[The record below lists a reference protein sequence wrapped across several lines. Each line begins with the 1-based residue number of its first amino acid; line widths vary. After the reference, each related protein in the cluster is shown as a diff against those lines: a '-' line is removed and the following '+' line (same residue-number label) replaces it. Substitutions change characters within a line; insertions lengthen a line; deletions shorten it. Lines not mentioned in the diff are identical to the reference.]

1 MKKHSQKINDILKL
15 GFSKRTL
22 SVMTESQ
29 ISALHNRLVESKKE
43 TKEEVKPVQKTSFE
57 ITGNGSGTLPASAK
71 GYNLSTKDGKTVATP
86 MEENKTKKSKTEK
99 NPWAICT
106 SSLSDEFGTS
116 ERSEWSK
123 KQMNKYERCVKGVKK
138 TIDEGRN
145 PYEFLIEEKMAEIVE
160 RHISP
165 KISKADLLEAV
176 RNKMISEQPAPTTK
190 PKPGTKPSPATDPN
204 FDPFIN
210 PDPDDQPE
218 ANSPEPTTKPK
229 PGTKPAPTTNPD
241 FDPFISPDPDDQPEA
256 KGLDSFMK
264 KVKLMGLIKKH
275 TKRK

>member
-15 GFSKRTL
+15 GFSKKTL

-29 ISALHNRLVESKKE
+29 VNALHKRLVNEETTKTTTQKIYSPSEIKSKGSIPGGSSVSLDANNNVVVTKGGELGE
-43 TKEEVKPVQKTSFE
+43 TQ
-57 ITGNGSGTLPASAK
+57 
-71 GYNLSTKDGKTVATP
+71 
-86 MEENKTKKSKTEK
+86 KKSKKSEK

-123 KQMNKYERCVKGVKK
+123 KQMNKYERCVKDVKK
-138 TIDEGRN
+138 TIKEGRN
-145 PYEFLIEEKMAEIVE
+145 PYEFLIEQKMAEIVE
-160 RHISP
+160 RHLAP

-218 ANSPEPTTKPK
+218 ANSPEPTIKPK

>member
-57 ITGNGSGTLPASAK
+57 ISGDGGTLPPNPK
-71 GYNLSTKDGKTVATP
+71 GYQVSTKAGKTVATP
-86 MEENKTKKSKTEK
+86 MEENKTKKSKTKK

-138 TIDEGRN
+138 TIDEGKN
-145 PYEFLIEEKMAEIVE
+145 PYEYLIEQKMAEIVE
-160 RHISP
+160 KHLAP
-165 KISKADLLEAV
+165 KISKSDLLEAV

-256 KGLDSFMK
+256 KGLDSFMN

>member
-29 ISALHNRLVESKKE
+29 ISALHNRLVNEQSAPTTGGK
-43 TKEEVKPVQKTSFE
+43 V
-57 ITGNGSGTLPASAK
+57 ITNDP
-71 GYNLSTKDGKTVATP
+71 GKAAAAANAGANVELT
-86 MEENKTKKSKTEK
+86 EKKSKKSEK

-160 RHISP
+160 RHLAP

>member
-1 MKKHSQKINDILKL
+1 
-15 GFSKRTL
+15 
-22 SVMTESQ
+22 MTESQ

-43 TKEEVKPVQKTSFE
+43 TKESVKPVQKTSFE
-57 ITGNGSGTLPASAK
+57 ITGDGSGTLPASDM
-71 GYNLSTKDGKTVATP
+71 GYQVSTKGGKTVATP

-123 KQMNKYERCVKGVKK
+123 KQMNKYERCVKGVEK

-145 PYEFLIEEKMAEIVE
+145 PYEFLIEEKMADIVE
-160 RHISP
+160 RHLAP

-176 RNKMISEQPAPTTK
+176 RNKMISEQPDPTTK
-190 PKPGTKPSPATDPN
+190 PKPGTKPSPTTDPN
-204 FDPFIN
+204 FDPFIS

-256 KGLDSFMK
+256 KGLDNFMS

>member
-1 MKKHSQKINDILKL
+1 MKKHSEKINDILKM

-29 ISALHNRLVESKKE
+29 VSALHKRLINEQTSQAPVLNVKK
-43 TKEEVKPVQKTSFE
+43 
-57 ITGNGSGTLPASAK
+57 GSPDEATAK
-71 GYNLSTKDGKTVATP
+71 KAGKTYVAYEGE
-86 MEENKTKKSKTEK
+86 MKEGKKKTKKTK

-106 SSLSDEFGTS
+106 TSLSDEFGTS

-138 TIDEGRN
+138 KIDEGKN
-145 PYEFLIEEKMAEIVE
+145 PYEYILEEKMTSIVDK
-160 RHISP
+160 HLAP
-165 KISKADLLEAV
+165 KILKRDLLEVV
-176 RNKMISEQPAPTTK
+176 RKKMISEQPDPTIK

-204 FDPFIN
+204 FDPFIS

-256 KGLDSFMK
+256 KGLDGFMK

>member
-57 ITGNGSGTLPASAK
+57 ITGDGSGTLPANPK
-71 GYNLSTKDGKTVATP
+71 GYQVSTKGGKTVATP

-145 PYEFLIEEKMAEIVE
+145 PYEFLIEQKMAEIVE
-160 RHISP
+160 RHLAP

-190 PKPGTKPSPATDPN
+190 PKPGTKPSPTTDPN
-204 FDPFIN
+204 FDPFIS

-256 KGLDSFMK
+256 KGLDNFMS

>member
-1 MKKHSQKINDILKL
+1 
-15 GFSKRTL
+15 
-22 SVMTESQ
+22 MTESQ

-43 TKEEVKPVQKTSFE
+43 TKEAVQVT
-57 ITGNGSGTLPASAK
+57 
-71 GYNLSTKDGKTVATP
+71 KTVLD
-86 MEENKTKKSKTEK
+86 KTNPSDVKTANYCLQNPQDAKCKNVEMKEGELGETQKKSKKSEK

-123 KQMNKYERCVKGVKK
+123 KQMNKYERCVKGVEK

-160 RHISP
+160 RHLAP

-256 KGLDSFMK
+256 KGLDSFMN

>member
-1 MKKHSQKINDILKL
+1 
-15 GFSKRTL
+15 
-22 SVMTESQ
+22 
-29 ISALHNRLVESKKE
+29 
-43 TKEEVKPVQKTSFE
+43 
-57 ITGNGSGTLPASAK
+57 
-71 GYNLSTKDGKTVATP
+71 
-86 MEENKTKKSKTEK
+86 MEENKTKKSKTKK

-160 RHISP
+160 KHLSP

-176 RNKMISEQPAPTTK
+176 RNKMISEQTAPTTK

>member
-57 ITGNGSGTLPASAK
+57 ITGDGSGTLPANPK
-71 GYNLSTKDGKTVATP
+71 GYQVSTKGGKTVATP

-123 KQMNKYERCVKGVKK
+123 KQMNKYERCVKDVKK
-138 TIDEGRN
+138 TIKEGRN
-145 PYEFLIEEKMAEIVE
+145 PYEFLIEQKMAEIVE
-160 RHISP
+160 KHLAP

>member
-29 ISALHNRLVESKKE
+29 ISALHNRLVNEQS
-43 TKEEVKPVQKTSFE
+43 TPT
-57 ITGNGSGTLPASAK
+57 TGGK
-71 GYNLSTKDGKTVATP
+71 VMTKDPVKAVAAAKAGANVELT
-86 MEENKTKKSKTEK
+86 EKKSKKSEK

-145 PYEFLIEEKMAEIVE
+145 PYEFLIEQKMGEIVE
-160 RHISP
+160 RHLAP

-190 PKPGTKPSPATDPN
+190 PKPGTKPSPTTDPN
-204 FDPFIN
+204 FDPFIS

-256 KGLDSFMK
+256 KGLDSFMN